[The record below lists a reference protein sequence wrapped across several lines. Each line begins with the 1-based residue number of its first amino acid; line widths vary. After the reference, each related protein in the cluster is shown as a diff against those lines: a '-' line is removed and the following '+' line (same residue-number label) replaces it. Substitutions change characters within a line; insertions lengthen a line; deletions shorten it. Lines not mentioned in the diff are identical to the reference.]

1 MNYTYLDYALK
12 GSAAMHCNVVQC
24 SITVGICG
32 GQGGPTNLTRAVLS
46 SRNERQHMKYT
57 PIIIKL
63 RPREPTNEV
72 DSALIANQ
80 EAATL
85 PRYF

>member
-1 MNYTYLDYALK
+1 
-12 GSAAMHCNVVQC
+12 
-24 SITVGICG
+24 
-32 GQGGPTNLTRAVLS
+32 
-46 SRNERQHMKYT
+46 MKYT